1 MAMTPILLTDT
12 VSQDVDRVLGYAGL
26 WGVEGIELRTVGGVQ
41 NRVPHVNERKLTSRL
56 LDYDFPVLAIAPS
69 LFEGLA
75 SDKVAWMN
83 ELAALPE
90 ILHFCRRVQ
99 CQTVVV
105 SGFAQEEA
113 FPVEWAAEALQR
125 AGDAAARANVT
136 LAVLNES
143 AMAHATGPALANLL
157 DLVDH
162 EHVRAAWSPMTAW
175 QAGEAPAAGLAE
187 LSHHVHLVRCRDG
200 NPAGDDWSDTT
211 LGEGGLGWGSHLAQL
226 RRIGFDGLLSLEVFT
241 EKPAKSGL
249 RSATNLIRLARG

>member
-1 MAMTPILLTDT
+1 MTPILLTDT
-12 VSQDVDRVLGYAGL
+12 VSQDLDRVLGYAGL

-69 LFEGLA
+69 LFEGVA
-75 SDKVAWMN
+75 SDKAGWLN

-90 ILHFCRRVQ
+90 ILQFCRRMQ
-99 CQTVVV
+99 CETVVV

-125 AGDAAARANVT
+125 AGDAAAQTDVT
-136 LAVLNES
+136 LAVLNEP
-143 AMAHATGPALANLL
+143 AMAHATGTALANLL

-162 EHVRAAWSPMTAW
+162 AQVRAAWSPMTAW
-175 QAGEAPAAGLAE
+175 QAGEDPSAGLAE
-187 LSHHVHLVRCRDG
+187 LAHHVHLVRCRDG
-200 NPAGDDWSDTT
+200 KRSGDAWADTT
-211 LGEGGLGWGSHLAQL
+211 LGEGDLGWRSHLAQL
-226 RRIGFDGLLSLEVFT
+226 RRTGFDGLVSLEVFT

-249 RSATNLIRLARG
+249 RSATNLIRLAHG